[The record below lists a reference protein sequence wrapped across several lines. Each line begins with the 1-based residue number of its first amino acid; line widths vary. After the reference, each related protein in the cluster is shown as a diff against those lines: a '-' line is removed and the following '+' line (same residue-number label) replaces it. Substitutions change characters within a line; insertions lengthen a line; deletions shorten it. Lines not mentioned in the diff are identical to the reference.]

1 MTIHPA
7 WSPDGKHIAFG
18 SDRDGN
24 GEIYVM
30 DADGKNQRRLTKNP
44 LHDTDP
50 AWSPN
55 GERIAFMSDMNGRA
69 NYDIY
74 VMDTDGSDPQNL
86 TNAPNDDRDP
96 SWSPD
101 GERIV
106 PSRLGGLGTLVTT
119 LELVMKST

>member
-1 MTIHPA
+1 
-7 WSPDGKHIAFG
+7 
-18 SDRDGN
+18 
-24 GEIYVM
+24 M

-74 VMDTDGSDPQNL
+74 VMDADGSNPQNL
-86 TNAPNDDRDP
+86 TNAPNDDRE
-96 SWSPD
+96 SFM
-101 GERIV
+101 V
-106 PSRLGGLGTLVTT
+106 SRR
-119 LELVMKST
+119 